1 MPSASDQR
9 VIDVFIGQ
17 FTPDG
22 EGYIYRRAQKGQAIR
37 VSAAEYQGFVD
48 DYVRAYR
55 SDQMEPGRGCTD
67 CAHRTRRHGDSPW
80 RGCRRRGGD
89 RQPGGRHGRRDRALP
104 WLFSRDF
111 NRPARTLD
119 RRTPVGDALSN
130 DAFLRRY
137 FTEMSWAA
145 LLVQIGSLAAI
156 SLLVVLKHDASSMAG
171 GDYGSSCPGLPHRR
185 DPQCMAQ
192 MALHRSNALTVTP
205 PGR

>member
-22 EGYIYRRAQKGQAIR
+22 GGYIYRRGQKGQAIR

-55 SDQMEPGRGCTD
+55 
-67 CAHRTRRHGDSPW
+67 RTKWGLVAGLLITITALVATEIALGVDVDSAMATVSLVAVMAV
-80 RGCRRRGGD
+80 GIGLC
-89 RQPGGRHGRRDRALP
+89 L

-119 RRTPVGDALSN
+119 RRAPVGDALSN

-137 FTEMSWAA
+137 FTEMSWAS
-145 LLVQIGSLAAI
+145 LLVQIGSLTI
-156 SLLVVLKHDASSMAG
+156 VSLLVVLKHDVLHGWGRLWLVLPGACLIAAG
-171 GDYGSSCPGLPHRR
+171 VGIWRKWRYT
-185 DPQCMAQ
+185 DP
-192 MALHRSNALTVTP
+192 TP
-205 PGR
+205 